1 MYYNAESALLLD
13 NHVGVSKYDA
23 STHAFIPVAPIS
35 KHEQRLL
42 AYMMAHEDR
51 LISRDTLLLHVWTGR
66 IVSDNSI
73 NVCVSRLR
81 RKLRYIEPQSGCLNA
96 VRNSG
101 FIFSARCAGLTPVVS
116 LDFLLSTLRWSKDAY
131 QQH

>member
-23 STHAFIPVAPIS
+23 DIHAFIPVAPIS

-42 AYMMAHEDR
+42 TYMMAHEDR
-51 LISRDTLLLHVWTGR
+51 LVSRDTLLSHVWAGR

-73 NVCVSRLR
+73 NVCISRLR
-81 RKLRYIEPQSGCLNA
+81 RKLRYIEPHSGCLNA
-96 VRNSG
+96 IRNAG
-101 FIFSARCAGLTPVVS
+101 FMFSARGTGLTPVVS
-116 LDFLLSTLRWSKDAY
+116 LDFLLSTLRWSKDAHH
-131 QQH
+131 QF